1 MISNNS
7 GWDRYRIMVSVL
19 FITALI
25 LLSGLFYIQ
34 VIDSNYLVLARNNT
48 LRNQVQFPP
57 RGEVY
62 DRNGEFLVQSRDSY
76 DLMVVPRDVEP
87 FDTLA
92 LSELLDVPLV
102 RLKKEFNKASR
113 YSKRKPSV
121 LFKQLPKE
129 VKLMLDEKRLK
140 GFYTVYRTVRTYPR
154 QIAGNLLGYVG
165 EVNQRQIDNDNY
177 YNSGDYVGMSGIE
190 QAYETELRG
199 QKGVA
204 VEMVDAFGLPQGS
217 YANGAYDTLAIP
229 GKAIVSTLDASLQEF
244 AEELMQGK
252 IGSCVAIEPATGE
265 ILVMANTPSYNP
277 DLLIGRQRGNNYA
290 KMANDNTRPLFNRAV
305 KSRYPPGSTFKVVN
319 GLIGLQEG
327 LNAYTDKYPCH
338 GKYPFG
344 RGVKCHPH
352 WTPID
357 MIGATQTSCN
367 AYFCYVTR
375 GIYSNP
381 KYENIQESFD
391 KWREYVLSFGFGRK
405 LDSDFLGENTGFVPK
420 SSYYDKIY
428 NGSWN
433 PLTVISLSI
442 GQGELGTTPLQMA
455 NLAAIMAN
463 KGYYYIPHVV
473 KKIDGQDSIDKKFYQ
488 KQFTMVEQKHFEP
501 IVEGMYR
508 AVNEP
513 GGTSRGAKLP
523 GIDVCGKTGTAENSY
538 ADHSVFICFA
548 PRENPKIAM
557 AVYIEHGRFGAST
570 AVPIASLLLE
580 KYLTG
585 KVKNQWQIDLV
596 KNKKIAYPMY
606 EKKQNKNN

>member
-1 MISNNS
+1 MISNNA

-19 FITALI
+19 ILTALV

-34 VIDSNYLVLARNNT
+34 VVDSNYLVLARNNT

-76 DLMVVPRDVEP
+76 DLMVIPRDVEP

-92 LSELLDVPLV
+92 LSNLLDVSPE
-102 RLKKEFNKASR
+102 RLKKEFKKASR
-113 YSKRKPSV
+113 YSKRKPST

-165 EVNQRQIDNDNY
+165 EVSQRQIDNDKY
-177 YNSGDYVGMSGIE
+177 YKSGDYAGMSGLE
-190 QAYETELRG
+190 QAYENELRG
-199 QKGVA
+199 HKGVA

-217 YANGAYDTLAIP
+217 YSGGAYDTLAIP
-229 GKAIVSTLDASLQEF
+229 GKAIVSTLDASLQEL
-244 AEELMQGK
+244 AEELMVGK
-252 IGSCVAIEPATGE
+252 IGSCVAIEPSTGE
-265 ILVMANTPSYNP
+265 ILVMANSPSYNP

-305 KSRYPPGSTFKVVN
+305 KSRYPPGSTFKIVN

-327 LNAYTDKYPCH
+327 VNAFSDKYPCH
-338 GKYPFG
+338 GRYPFG
-344 RGVKCHPH
+344 RGVKCHGH
-352 WTPID
+352 WSPID

-381 KYENIQESFD
+381 KYKNIQESFD

-405 LDSDFLGENTGFVPK
+405 LGSDFLGENSGFVP
-420 SSYYDKIY
+420 SASYYDKLY

-473 KKIDGQDSIDKKFYQ
+473 KEIDGQDSIDSKFYK
-488 KQFTMVEQKHFEP
+488 KQFTMVELKHFEP

-513 GGTSRGAKLP
+513 GGTSGGARLP
-523 GIDVCGKTGTAENSY
+523 GFDVCGKTGTAENSY

-570 AVPIASLLLE
+570 AVPIASVLLE

-585 KVKNQWQIDLV
+585 KVENTWKVDLI

-606 EKKQNKNN
+606 EKK